1 MSTHLPHVSEQME
14 AAGLVAV
21 HEEASDAIRDR
32 LGLHLERIDGTMVSI
47 VASDPSPL
55 FNRALGLGLNGPATE
70 DGIDRICRAYRE
82 HDVEQFYLG
91 VHPAARPDGIEQ
103 LLETAGLKPDR
114 GWMKF
119 ERGPDPAPAA
129 ESNLEVCEI
138 GEEYVDEFGR
148 IAAAAYGM
156 TPEAAGLVRGLVDRP
171 GFHLYM
177 TFDGDTPAG
186 TGAMA
191 IDGDRAW
198 FEWAATD
205 PAFRQR
211 GSQRALL
218 ARRIEDAVAAGCT
231 RLLTCTGEAVPGDP
245 QHSYH
250 NIEWAGFE
258 SKFVRENWVPR

>member
-1 MSTHLPHVSEQME
+1 ME
-14 AAGLVAV
+14 AAGLEAV
-21 HEEASDAIRDR
+21 HTGASDEIRDR
-32 LGLHLERIDGTMVSI
+32 LGMHLDTIDGTTVSI
-47 VASDPSPL
+47 VANDPSPL
-55 FNRALGLGLNGPATE
+55 FNRAVGLGLNEPATE
-70 DGIDRICRAYRE
+70 DSIERICAAYRE
-82 HDVEQFYLG
+82 YDVERFYLG
-91 VHPAARPDGIEQ
+91 VHPEARPDGIEQ
-103 LLETAGLKPDR
+103 LLENAGLKPAR

-119 ERGPDPAPAA
+119 ERGPNPAPAA
-129 ESNLEVCEI
+129 ESDLRVQEI
-138 GEEYVDEFGR
+138 GEEHVDDFGR
-148 IAAAAYGM
+148 IAASAYGM
-156 TPEAAGLVRGLVDRP
+156 TPDAAALVRGLVGRS

-186 TGAMA
+186 TGAVI

-218 ARRIEDAVAAGCT
+218 ERRIEDALAAGCT
-231 RLLTCTGEAVPGDP
+231 RLLTCTGEPVPGDP

-258 SKFVRENWVPR
+258 PQFVRENWVPK